1 VVVSAFWRPASLPCE
16 EPSGWLKRPA
26 RRGRINVCRSYSAS
40 THCIAWLNKSHF
52 PLPKDQEPIALPV
65 RPQKRDCCC
74 CPGNPGPGRRGG
86 GGGGAFGSNRFH
98 PDLCPEDPEI
108 LNLNPVRCLRL
119 TLDDLLKKN
128 PVVSYRRN
136 VRSVR
141 ARLQKEE
148 PQVTFHLL
156 ISNTRRL
163 RVNNNYPA
171 RSFYSRF

>member
-1 VVVSAFWRPASLPCE
+1 MVVSAFWRPASLPCE

-26 RRGRINVCRSYSAS
+26 RHGRISVCRSY
-40 THCIAWLNKSHF
+40 IAWLNKSHF
-52 PLPKDQEPIALPV
+52 PLPKDQEPIALPA
-65 RPQKRDCCC
+65 RTQKGDCCCC

-86 GGGGAFGSNRFH
+86 GGGAFGLNRFH

-108 LNLNPVRCLRL
+108 LNLNPVRCLGL
-119 TLDDLLKKN
+119 TLDDLLRKTPLLAIEGTYARFVLVCRRKK
-128 PVVSYRRN
+128 
-136 VRSVR
+136 
-141 ARLQKEE
+141 
-148 PQVTFHLL
+148 PQVTFRLL